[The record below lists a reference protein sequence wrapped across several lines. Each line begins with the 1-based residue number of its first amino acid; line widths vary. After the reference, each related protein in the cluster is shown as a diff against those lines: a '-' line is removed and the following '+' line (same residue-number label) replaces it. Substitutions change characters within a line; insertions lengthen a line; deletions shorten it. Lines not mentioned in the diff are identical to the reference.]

1 MKKIVSFVFFLLF
14 VSFAYGQYDAVK
26 KTARPNIPGTFLLD
40 LGVNQAINPPK
51 TWKQGWWGSR
61 TVNFYYQY
69 SFRFG
74 RSKFSLNPGI
84 GLSMERWKFTDGA
97 TLIDTVELD
106 SYPNGPASLQQVDQ
120 YNLLSPTRMYPS
132 LADKSMLIA
141 NYIEMPIEIRF
152 DTKPEDIARSFNIAI
167 GGRIGYLYDAFTKV
181 KFDHNGETMKDKYK
195 SDHGLNSLRYGVYTR
210 IGIGSFTLFSF
221 YNISDLFEKGKGP
234 LGASFNTF
242 TYGVSING
250 F

>member
-1 MKKIVSFVFFLLF
+1 MKKILSSIIFLLF

-26 KTARPNIPGTFLLD
+26 KTARPNIPGTFLID

-69 SFRFG
+69 SIRFG

-152 DTKPEDIARSFNIAI
+152 DTKPEDISRSFNVAI
-167 GGRIGYLYDAFTKV
+167 GGRIGYLYDSFTKV
-181 KFDHNGETMKDKYK
+181 KYDYNGQTIKVKNKQNY
-195 SDHGLNSLRYGVYTR
+195 GLNSLRYGIYTR

-234 LGASFNTF
+234 LGESFNTF
-242 TYGVSING
+242 TYGISING

>member
-1 MKKIVSFVFFLLF
+1 MKKILSSFIFLLF
-14 VSFAYGQYDAVK
+14 ASYAFGQYDDIK
-26 KTARPNIPGTFLLD
+26 KTARPNIPGTFMID

-51 TWKQGWWGSR
+51 TWSQGWWGSR
-61 TVNFYYQY
+61 TVNVYYQY

-84 GLSMERWKFTDGA
+84 GLSMERWKFKDNA

-106 SYPNGPASLQQVDQ
+106 SYPDGLASLNQVEQ
-120 YNLLSPTRMYPS
+120 YNLLSPKRIYPE

-167 GGRIGYLYDAFTKV
+167 GGRIGYLYDSFTKV
-181 KFDHNGETMKDKYK
+181 KYDNNGETVKVKYK
-195 SDHGLNSLRYGVYTR
+195 QNYGLNSLRYGIYTR
-210 IGIGSFTLFSF
+210 IGVGSFTLFSF

-242 TYGVSING
+242 TYGISING